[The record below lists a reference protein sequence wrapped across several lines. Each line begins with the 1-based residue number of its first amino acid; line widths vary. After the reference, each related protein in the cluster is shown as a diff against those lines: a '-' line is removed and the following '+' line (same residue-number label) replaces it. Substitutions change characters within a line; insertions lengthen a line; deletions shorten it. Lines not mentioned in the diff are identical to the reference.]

1 MNILNGTKAFEAM
14 SAGQKIECRHV
25 GSDLD
30 FDEIRNFPATVFI
43 DQEYEFRV
51 AVVYMLIGAI
61 RVPEA
66 TKEAPAKGT
75 LCFTPSLLT
84 TELSKSFKWKN
95 SDLDLALLQRGQVHL
110 YEENAVIHA
119 QALITISHG
128 SFKADEA
135 STADNELPWEDK
147 NVQNP
152 TSNDVEDK
160 SFERQSS
167 IQIIKQGPV
176 TAVEDSLSEGIETD
190 PVKIIEK
197 FTAQINACTSND
209 TVLAL
214 RHVFMANGHLDREHT
229 QHLCKLTEDK
239 LLELDPE
246 QYTPKL
252 ESPSENLSIEELQRL
267 QAEAE
272 KLVTENRLAEQAES
286 EYQALLKELLEG
298 VANASTPAEV
308 NSHTRYTKPWTE
320 LQRKPLLNAIHK
332 RLQELAPAEAE
343 IKMPPSLMVQIQNA
357 PDLTTLDALEIDVST
372 RHADIQPKLM
382 GYVKQRRFELENQAS
397 EAS

>member
-1 MNILNGTKAFEAM
+1 MPSKIRYGGLVSMNILNGTKAFEAM

-110 YEENAVIHA
+110 YEENAFTHA
-119 QALITISHG
+119 QALIAVSLG
-128 SFKADEA
+128 QVNKPLK
-135 STADNELPWEDK
+135 NEVDLPW
-147 NVQNP
+147 
-152 TSNDVEDK
+152 DVEEK
-160 SFERQSS
+160 TLSSQSN
-167 IQIIKQGPV
+167 IEITEQGPI
-176 TAVEDSLSEGIETD
+176 TA
-190 PVKIIEK
+190 
-197 FTAQINACTSND
+197 
-209 TVLAL
+209 
-214 RHVFMANGHLDREHT
+214 
-229 QHLCKLTEDK
+229 TE
-239 LLELDPE
+239 
-246 QYTPKL
+246 
-252 ESPSENLSIEELQRL
+252 ENLTDFGLTNAEPVAETLSVDELKHL
-267 QAEAE
+267 QEEAE
-272 KLVTENRLAEQAES
+272 KLVADKKLADKTESDYNDLLNDLITRAENAIFP
-286 EYQALLKELLEG
+286 KEATSLT
-298 VANASTPAEV
+298 S
-308 NSHTRYTKPWTE
+308 YTKGWTE
-320 LQRKPLLNAIHK
+320 QQRKPLLNAIHK
-332 RLQELAPAEAE
+332 RLQELAPAETIIE
-343 IKMPPSLMVQIQNA
+343 LPPSLIVQIQNA
-357 PDLTTLDALEIDVST
+357 KDLTELDCLEIEVST
-372 RHADIQPKLM
+372 RHIDIQPKLM